1 MYTLPAYSNRSRNL
15 KPSEVFKTLEKSD
28 KLVVR
33 AHELVIQRPLNDYPI
48 LGSAQSEEKS
58 DGWRI
63 GKRKKS
69 FISLN

>member
-1 MYTLPAYSNRSRNL
+1 MYTLSAFSNRSRKSN
-15 KPSEVFKTLEKSD
+15 PSDDFKTFENSG

-33 AHELVIQRPLNDYPI
+33 AHELVIQGPLNDYPI

-58 DGWRI
+58 VGWRI
-63 GKRKKS
+63 GKRKES